1 MTEEEGELVFELK
14 EKVAAAV
21 KTLTAEMLEGV
32 DSEIETLVRLQ
43 LNDTFRFWR

>member
-1 MTEEEGELVFELK
+1 MTEEEGELGHELK

-21 KTLTAEMLEGV
+21 KKLTAEMLEGV

>member
-1 MTEEEGELVFELK
+1 MTEEEGELAHELK

-21 KTLTAEMLEGV
+21 KQLVKEMLEGV
-32 DSEIETLVRLQ
+32 DSEVETLVRLQ